1 MPRRLSTSATFE
13 VVRSGGAGV
22 ALAAA
27 LVVCVPALA
36 LLVGGS
42 GASPPV
48 RAVVFRGGEEPDP
61 SGVSFTRDVRPILAN
76 RCFKCHGP
84 DEAAREGGLRLD
96 TFEGAT
102 GPLRHG
108 GRAVAPGEPDGS
120 EMLRR
125 VASGDAEERMPPPD
139 AGAPLTAREVETL
152 RRWVEAGAR
161 YEPHWSFVPPRRAE
175 PPPVGDEAWVRNE
188 IDRFVLARL
197 EREGLGPSP
206 EADRATLIRRVSLD
220 LTGLPPTPEEVDAF
234 VGDDRPGAWE
244 RVVDR
249 LLASPAYGER
259 MAGLWLDQARYA
271 DTKGYEAD
279 RRRTMWPWRDWVI
292 RAFNADMPY
301 DRFIAEQ
308 VAGDLI
314 ADGGREALIATAFH
328 RNTMTNDEGG
338 TDDEEFRVAAVV
350 DRVNT
355 TMQVFMGLTM
365 SCAQC
370 HTHKYDPI
378 THTDY
383 YRVFAVFNT
392 TQDADRMDEA
402 PTLPIPT
409 PERAADLARAR
420 ATVEHAERLP
430 ERVAEML
437 ARVGTGDS
445 GGRASQQSGRP
456 WSPFDEWTELFAF
469 LDEGIARA
477 RADLAAVEATLPQ
490 LPVMREQAAEDRRT
504 TRRME
509 RGSFLSP
516 AEEVE
521 AGAPSAFHAWPEGAP
536 LDRLGFARWLTDD
549 RNPLTARVAVNR
561 AWEQVFG
568 AGLVETPEDFGVQ
581 GALPSHPELLDW
593 LATEFV
599 REGWS
604 VKRLMRTIV
613 TSATYRQSSRA
624 TAEALERD
632 PGNRLLGRGSRFRL
646 DAETIRDR
654 SLAVSGLLSRKM
666 YGPPVFPPQPEGV
679 WSIVYNADRWETSAG
694 EDRYRRAVYTFW
706 RRTSPHPA
714 MTTFDAPSREFCVPR
729 RVRTN
734 TPLQA
739 LATLN
744 DPALVEA
751 AQALA
756 RRVMA
761 EGGADAASRAAYAV
775 RLCLGR
781 AATEA
786 EVGRLVALF
795 ESESAHYRA
804 RPDDAVALATDPL
817 GPLPDGVDAAEAA
830 AWTAVANVLLNLDEF
845 LTRA

>member
-1 MPRRLSTSATFE
+1 MLAVSLAVPEGTPSVTAVAFRATGEPVPSA
-13 VVRSGGAGV
+13 
-22 ALAAA
+22 
-27 LVVCVPALA
+27 
-36 LLVGGS
+36 
-42 GASPPV
+42 
-48 RAVVFRGGEEPDP
+48 
-61 SGVSFTRDVRPILAN
+61 VSYTRDVRPILSN

-84 DEAAREGGLRLD
+84 DESAREAGLRLD

-102 GPLRHG
+102 GALRHG
-108 GRAVAPGEPDGS
+108 GRAIVPGEPGAG
-120 EMLRR
+120 ELVRR
-125 VASGDAEERMPPPD
+125 VTSGDAEERMPPPE

-152 RRWVEAGAR
+152 RRWIAEGGR
-161 YEPHWSFVPPRRAE
+161 YEPHWSFVAPRRPEPPR
-175 PPPVGDEAWVRNE
+175 VSDERWVRNE

-197 EREGLGPSP
+197 DREGIRPSA

-220 LTGLPPTPEEVDAF
+220 LTGLPPTPAEVEAF
-234 VGDDRPGAWE
+234 VGDARPGAWE

-259 MAGLWLDQARYA
+259 MAAAWLDQARYA

-292 RAFNADMPY
+292 RAFNADVPY

-308 VAGDLI
+308 LAGDLLPD
-314 ADGGREALIATAFH
+314 AGAEGLVATAFH

-365 SCAQC
+365 ACAQC

-392 TQDADRMDEA
+392 TLDADRMDEA
-402 PTLPIPT
+402 PTLPVPV
-409 PERAADLARAR
+409 PEREADLARAR
-420 ATVEHAERLP
+420 AIVEHAERLP
-430 ERVAEML
+430 ERVAEAL
-437 ARVGTGDS
+437 ARVGSRSGGGSAGDS
-445 GGRASQQSGRP
+445 EA
-456 WSPFDEWTELFAF
+456 ELRAF
-469 LDEGIARA
+469 LDDGIARA

-490 LPVMREQAAEDRRT
+490 LPIMREQSVEERRT

-516 AEEVE
+516 AEVVE

-536 LDRLGFARWLTDD
+536 RDRLGFARWLTDD
-549 RNPLTARVAVNR
+549 ANPLTARVAVNR
-561 AWEQVFG
+561 VWEQLFG
-568 AGLVETPEDFGVQ
+568 AGLVETSEDFGVQ

-593 LATEFV
+593 LATGLV
-599 REGWS
+599 RDGWS
-604 VKRLMRTIV
+604 VKRLVRSIV
-613 TSATYRQSSRA
+613 MSATYRQSSVA
-624 TAEALERD
+624 TAAALERD
-632 PGNRLLGRGSRFRL
+632 PGNRLLARGPRFRL
-646 DAETIRDR
+646 DAETIRDQ

-666 YGPPVFPPQPEGV
+666 YGPSVFPPQPEGV
-679 WSIVYNADRWETSAG
+679 WSIVYNADRWETSGG
-694 EDRYRRAVYTFW
+694 EDRYRRALYTFW
-706 RRTSPHPA
+706 RRTSPHP
-714 MTTFDAPSREFCVPR
+714 MLTTFDAPSREFCLPR
-729 RVRTN
+729 RIRTN

-739 LATLN
+739 LVTMN

-761 EGGADAASRAAYAV
+761 EGGADPAARAGYAV
-775 RLCLGR
+775 RVCLAR
-781 AATEA
+781 AATER
-786 EVGRLVALF
+786 EVERLIALY
-795 ESESAHYRA
+795 ESELAHYRE
-804 RPDDAVALATDPL
+804 RPGDAAALATDPL
-817 GPLPDGVDAAEAA
+817 GPLPEGVDAAEAA

-845 LTRA
+845 LTRG

>member
-1 MPRRLSTSATFE
+1 MLAVSLAVPEAMPTVTAVAFRA
-13 VVRSGGAGV
+13 SG
-22 ALAAA
+22 
-27 LVVCVPALA
+27 
-36 LLVGGS
+36 
-42 GASPPV
+42 
-48 RAVVFRGGEEPDP
+48 EPDP
-61 SGVSFTRDVRPILAN
+61 LAVSYTRDVRPILSN

-84 DEAAREGGLRLD
+84 DEAAREAGLRLD

-102 GPLRHG
+102 GALRHG
-108 GRAVAPGEPDGS
+108 GRAIVPGEPGAG
-120 EMLRR
+120 ELLRR
-125 VASGDAEERMPPPD
+125 VTSDDAEERMPPPE

-152 RRWVEAGAR
+152 RRWVEEGAR
-161 YEPHWSFVPPRRAE
+161 YEAHWSLVAPRRAE
-175 PPPVGDEAWVRNE
+175 PPRVGDEGWVRNE

-197 EREGLGPSP
+197 EREGLRPSA
-206 EADRATLIRRVSLD
+206 EADRSTLIRRVSLD
-220 LTGLPPTPEEVDAF
+220 LTGLPPTPEEVEAF
-234 VGDDRPGAWE
+234 VGDARPDAWE

-259 MAGLWLDQARYA
+259 MAGAWLDQARYA

-292 RAFNADMPY
+292 RAFNADLPY

-308 VAGDLI
+308 LAGDLLPD
-314 ADGGREALIATAFH
+314 AGRDALVATAFH

-365 SCAQC
+365 ACAQC

-392 TQDADRMDEA
+392 TLDADRMDEA
-402 PTLPIPT
+402 PTLPIPV
-409 PERAADLARAR
+409 PERGADLARAL

-430 ERVAEML
+430 ERVAEIL
-437 ARVGTGDS
+437 ARVE
-445 GGRASQQSGRP
+445 GGRAPVRDSAHSARP
-456 WSPFDEWTELFAF
+456 WSPFDEWTDLFAF

-490 LPVMREQAAEDRRT
+490 LPVMREQAAEERRT

-516 AEEVE
+516 AEVVE

-536 LDRLGFARWLTDD
+536 VDRLGFARWLTDGG
-549 RNPLTARVAVNR
+549 NPLTARVAVNR
-561 AWEQVFG
+561 AWEQLFG
-568 AGLVETPEDFGVQ
+568 AGLVETSEDFGVQ
-581 GALPSHPELLDW
+581 GSLPSHPELLDW

-599 REGWS
+599 RDGWS
-604 VKRLMRTIV
+604 VKRLVRTMV
-613 TSATYRQSSRA
+613 LSATYRQSSA
-624 TAEALERD
+624 VTAEGLERD
-632 PGNRLLGRGSRFRL
+632 PGNRLLGRGPRFRL
-646 DAETIRDR
+646 DAETIRDQ

-666 YGPPVFPPQPEGV
+666 YGPSVFPPQPEGV
-679 WSIVYNADRWETSAG
+679 WSIVYNADRWETSVG
-694 EDRYRRAVYTFW
+694 EDRYRRALYTFW

-714 MTTFDAPSREFCVPR
+714 MTTFDAPSREFCLPR
-729 RVRTN
+729 RIRTN

-739 LATLN
+739 LVTLN

-756 RRVMA
+756 RRVMT
-761 EGGADAASRAAYAV
+761 EGGADPAARAGYAV
-775 RLCLGR
+775 RVCLAR
-781 AATEA
+781 RATEA
-786 EVGRLVALF
+786 EVGRLVALY
-795 ESESAHYRA
+795 ESELAHYRA
-804 RPDDAVALATDPL
+804 RPTDAGALATDPL
-817 GPLPDGVDAAEAA
+817 GPLPEGMGAAEAA
-830 AWTAVANVLLNLDEF
+830 AWTTVANVLLNLDEF
-845 LTRA
+845 LTRT